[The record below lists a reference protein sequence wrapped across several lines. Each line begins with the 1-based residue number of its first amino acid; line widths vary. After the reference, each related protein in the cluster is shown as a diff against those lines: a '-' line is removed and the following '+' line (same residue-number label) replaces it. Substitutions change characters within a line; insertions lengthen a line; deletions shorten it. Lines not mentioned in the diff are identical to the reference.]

1 MAGTTIEPVIYPVAT
16 DNVSVQALA
25 TGAYQNI
32 QPENSFEK
40 TLTEVEGGVGTLGFL
55 ASDGVAFATNENPSF
70 GGTVV
75 STAISNLGTG
85 NPYATGYGYGGA
97 ALPASYGTGFSGTG
111 GGIGGT
117 TIGASVPGGVTGSGS
132 FGTQTAGL
140 NGATGGSD
148 LQKSIMDQGVQQIL
162 LMVQVQ
168 QAVRTLDA
176 WSNIEKAKHDSNM
189 NTLRNIRS

>member
-1 MAGTTIEPVIYPVAT
+1 MSGTTIEPIIYPVAT
-16 DNVSVQALA
+16 DNVTVQSLA

-40 TLTEVEGGVGTLGFL
+40 ALTEVEGGVGTLGFL
-55 ASDGVAFATNENPSF
+55 ASDGVAFAAGENPSF

-97 ALPASYGTGFSGTG
+97 GYLGTPGSASGSV
-111 GGIGGT
+111 IGG
-117 TIGASVPGGVTGSGS
+117 AVPGGVQG
-132 FGTQTAGL
+132 
-140 NGATGGSD
+140 TGGITTQPAGFNGTSANGGN
-148 LQKSIMDQGVQQIL
+148 LQQNIMDQGIQQIL

-189 NTLRNIRS
+189 NSIRNIRG